1 MMDESNLTV
10 ELVDPSI
17 TLEDEEIEKE
27 VTGDL

>member
-17 TLEDEEIEKE
+17 TLEDVEIEKE
-27 VTGDL
+27 VIGDL

>member
-1 MMDESNLTV
+1 MMDESNLTA

>member
-17 TLEDEEIEKE
+17 TLEDVEIEKE